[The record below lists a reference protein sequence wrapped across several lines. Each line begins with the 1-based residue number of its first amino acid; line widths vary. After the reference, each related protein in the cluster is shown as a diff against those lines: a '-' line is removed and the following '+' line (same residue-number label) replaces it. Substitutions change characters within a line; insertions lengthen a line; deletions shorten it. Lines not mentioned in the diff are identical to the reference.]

1 MKRYLSAVARLAAG
15 ALLCPFAAACGGGE
29 NGDGEENVKAIYLD
43 SVSGDDENSGR
54 SPQRAYKTLAPLAR
68 GEEVEPGTTIYLNGE
83 FKGTLSFK
91 GSGTEEEPIVVTS
104 LDGENPALIDGDG
117 GGCTVLLDG
126 QSHVTLDNLEITMTA
141 DNLMARNG
149 IFVVGESGIISG
161 ITIKDCYI
169 RNIHGTHLGQVEAG
183 DYWDSFYASGAI
195 SFRYLKDKTDEQNKF
210 DRITVTGC
218 RIENILG
225 CGIRFHDM
233 GAGII
238 DEWANAYFSN
248 VLIEDTLIDTTSAD
262 GILFQNCYKPV
273 VRRCKVFRV
282 GALEPEGSQNYHAA
296 VWACATESP
305 LYEYNEVAYT
315 KYVGGDGQAF
325 DMDWGCKGVSVWQYN
340 YTHDNEGG
348 VMLRHE
354 DFKGIYR

>member
-1 MKRYLSAVARLAAG
+1 M
-15 ALLCPFAAACGGGE
+15 
-29 NGDGEENVKAIYLD
+29 
-43 SVSGDDENSGR
+43 
-54 SPQRAYKTLAPLAR
+54 
-68 GEEVEPGTTIYLNGE
+68 
-83 FKGTLSFK
+83 
-91 GSGTEEEPIVVTS
+91 
-104 LDGENPALIDGDG
+104 
-117 GGCTVLLDG
+117 
-126 QSHVTLDNLEITMTA
+126 TLDNLEITMTA

-282 GALEPEGSQNYHAA
+282 ARWNRKGRRTTMRRSGRARRKVRCTNTTRSPIRNMWAATGRRSTWIGAARGSACGSTITRTTTRAA
-296 VWACATESP
+296 
-305 LYEYNEVAYT
+305 
-315 KYVGGDGQAF
+315 
-325 DMDWGCKGVSVWQYN
+325 
-340 YTHDNEGG
+340 
-348 VMLRHE
+348 
-354 DFKGIYR
+354 